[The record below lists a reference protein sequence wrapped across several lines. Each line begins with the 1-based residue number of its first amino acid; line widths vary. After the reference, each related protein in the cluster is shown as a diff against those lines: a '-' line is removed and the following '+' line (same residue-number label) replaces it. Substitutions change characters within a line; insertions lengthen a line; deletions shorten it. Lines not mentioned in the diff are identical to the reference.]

1 MLLLALT
8 AGAILSMD
16 LRHRSALLPMAWRLA
31 QATAAWAILNQL
43 ALHAR
48 F

>member
-1 MLLLALT
+1 MLLLALAT
-8 AGAILSMD
+8 GAILSMD

-31 QATAAWAILNQL
+31 QCATAWAILHQL